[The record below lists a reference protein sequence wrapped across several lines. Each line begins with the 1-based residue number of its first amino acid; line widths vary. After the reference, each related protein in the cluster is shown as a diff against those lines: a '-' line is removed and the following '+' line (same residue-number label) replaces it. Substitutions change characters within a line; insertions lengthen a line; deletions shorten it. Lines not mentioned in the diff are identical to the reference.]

1 MQQSGG
7 VEIEFFFI
15 MHLHT
20 PVLAGCSFCLSV
32 LQESPRWSG
41 WVIQHIVHPL
51 IVLVVP
57 LTCFLAVVSF
67 IGHSWRRSSGD
78 GVRSLAGSL
87 LPFVI
92 VMCVFIF
99 QPSIFTEV
107 VIANTLVS
115 FVVALLLGLCLPF
128 LAKWKDGSA
137 GPVGAFSFAAI
148 FSILVFSYVA
158 IRDDHVFMVFYGF
171 AIGLLSHITFIGG
184 PFFKRKTPANESP
197 SFS

>member
-1 MQQSGG
+1 
-7 VEIEFFFI
+7 

-41 WVIQHIVHPL
+41 WVVQHIVHPL
-51 IVLVVP
+51 IVLVIP

-115 FVVALLLGLCLPF
+115 FVVALLLGLCLPY
-128 LAKWKDGSA
+128 LAKWKDGS
-137 GPVGAFSFAAI
+137 GRTCRRIQFRNDFFNPCLQLCRHQRRSRIHGVLRICDWPAFPHYIYRRAYLQAQD
-148 FSILVFSYVA
+148 A
-158 IRDDHVFMVFYGF
+158 R
-171 AIGLLSHITFIGG
+171 
-184 PFFKRKTPANESP
+184 E
-197 SFS
+197 